1 MKQYLYKD
9 LYLLEDKHWWH
20 LSKRRIVSILIKKYN
35 EVDKPKILDIGCGTG
50 KNMEEFQKFGSVYGL
65 DNSIQALEFCKQRGL
80 KNLKLGNAEKMH
92 LKSDYFDIVTL
103 LDVLEHTE
111 DIKVLNETYKALKKD
126 GLIIIIVPAFSWLW
140 SKWDEVLHHK
150 RRYTSASLQKILI
163 SAGFQPIKVTYL
175 YSFLLLPALLIRG
188 IKSYL
193 FKDSYPS
200 DFRLSNLLI
209 NLLMTI
215 FAKIEFF
222 IADRFPIPFGTS
234 ILIVAKK

>member
-1 MKQYLYKD
+1 
-9 LYLLEDKHWWH
+9 
-20 LSKRRIVSILIKKYN
+20 
-35 EVDKPKILDIGCGTG
+35 
-50 KNMEEFQKFGSVYGL
+50 MEEFQKFGSVYGL